1 IVSTADITDATP
13 AGESSHSA
21 NRQTRFEIARQYLN
35 NPFLNGKPGFDVII
49 GGGTDQ
55 FAACRNDGLNLI
67 RGFQD
72 QGYKY
77 VTTAS
82 DLAALNPASKKVLAL
97 LYSIPGNKAK
107 SNGVQCNLD
116 GNMTV
121 AYDKLGLVR
130 PASEVPTP
138 FDGNTDQP
146 FLDAMTKEAIS
157 FLSSGG
163 RPFILMVEAASID
176 KQSHANMASGQIWDT
191 IEFDKAIG
199 VGRTWAA
206 KNGNTLVLVTADHD
220 QSLIINGVSQ
230 VPQENYVDKNMSE
243 KLVYNSPGAGEQ
255 TATYFQDSSANIRSA
270 YPLISSSDPNGTG
283 KATGPEF
290 GPFQNPITESN
301 FPNYVD
307 SDGDGYPDNVNLGT
321 TGNIRLSVGYRSGNH
336 TGSSV
341 PVTAEGPGAFLF
353 TGYMDQSD
361 IMFKAAVS
369 LGGDTT
375 AGDVFVKTVL
385 LNPMYPQT
393 PGKNPLRPNQ

>member
-1 IVSTADITDATP
+1 MP
-13 AGESSHSA
+13 
-21 NRQTRFEIARQYLN
+21 NRRR
-35 NPFLNGKPGFDVII
+35 
-49 GGGTDQ
+49 
-55 FAACRNDGLNLI
+55 NLI
-67 RGFQD
+67 HEFQA

-77 VTTAS
+77 VTTNS
-82 DLAALNPASKKVLAL
+82 ELNGLGPNSKKVLAL
-97 LYSIPGNKAK
+97 LYSIPGNTVS
-107 SNGVQCNLD
+107 SNGIQCKSD

-138 FDGNTDQP
+138 IDGNTDQP
-146 FLDAMTKEAIS
+146 FLDVMTSRAIS
-157 FLSSGG
+157 FLSAGD

-191 IEFDKAIG
+191 IELDKAVG
-199 VGRTWAA
+199 VGRAWAA
-206 KNGNTLVLVTADHD
+206 ANHDTLVLVTADHD
-220 QSLIINGVSQ
+220 QSLVINGVTQ
-230 VPQENYVDKNMSE
+230 IPQGNYVNKNVSQTLTYM
-243 KLVYNSPGAGEQ
+243 SPGAGTQ
-255 TATYFQDSSANIRSA
+255 TAKFFQDSAANVRSS
-270 YPLISSSDPNGTG
+270 YPLLSSSDPNATG

-307 SDGDGYPDNVNLGT
+307 SGNGYPDNVNSGT
-321 TGNIRLSVGYRSGNH
+321 TGNIRIAVGYRSGNH
-336 TGSSV
+336 AGSSV

-361 IMFKAAVS
+361 IMFKAAVA

-375 AGDVFVKTVL
+375 AGDEFVEKVL

-393 PGKNPLRPNQ
+393 PGKHP